1 MKTWKVEVPAS
12 TEFVFLYLLD
22 IFNDPHLSQEIALLS
37 KDLYLKDSKH
47 QEFHENL
54 RTSSKDRWKKVNDLY
69 QKKNYSQMSC
79 IPVDFP
85 LPYGANTWRA
95 YKMTMKRIGFFR
107 KGFLRINNGRGVR
120 PMKVSESIDTL
131 KTCNFDPSLTF
142 NSFTE
147 EVCEALGDFILF
159 EGDDGGEWPE
169 DWIPYLLR
177 EGGSNFLQIVN

>member
-22 IFNDPHLSQEIALLS
+22 IFNDPYLSQEIALLS

-54 RTSSKDRWKKVNDLY
+54 RTTSKDRWKKVNDLY

-85 LPYGANTWRA
+85 LPYGANTWRS
-95 YKMTMKRIGFFR
+95 YKMTMKRVGFFR
-107 KGFLRINNGRGVR
+107 SGFMRINYGGGVR
-120 PMKVSESIDTL
+120 NMKISESLDTL
-131 KTCNFDPSLTF
+131 KTCHFNPSLTY

-159 EGDDGGEWPE
+159 EGDDGYDEEWL
-169 DWIPYLLR
+169 PYLLR
-177 EGGSNFLQIVN
+177 EGSSNFLQIVN